1 MAPEAAPVM
10 IDMMDEPGWTLD
22 NSEAVMSNNPQ
33 KIYAEWDVLRKVGGK
48 PWQNFELLLT
58 PRAALPRSLGKSP

>member
-22 NSEAVMSNNPQ
+22 NSEAVMSNNPK
-33 KIYAEWDVLRKVGGK
+33 KIYDEWNVLRKVRRL
-48 PWQNFELLLT
+48 PELYVGFFFDLMN
-58 PRAALPRSLGKSP
+58 